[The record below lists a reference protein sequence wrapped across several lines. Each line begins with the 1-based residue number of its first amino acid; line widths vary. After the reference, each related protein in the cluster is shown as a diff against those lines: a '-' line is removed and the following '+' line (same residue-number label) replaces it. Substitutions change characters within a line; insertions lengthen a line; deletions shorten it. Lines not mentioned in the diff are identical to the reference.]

1 MHCVG
6 MCGPL
11 VLSMPFNLREKGG
24 YVRLLSY
31 HFGKIFTYMVLGL
44 ITGLIGDALRFF
56 FVQQWISIAAGVSLL
71 LIYFLP
77 RMMNQWATP
86 NVAAVWNQ
94 QVVRRMKSLL
104 QPNAAQSTA
113 TRFFSLGMING
124 LLPCGLVYM
133 ALLGAISQPNI
144 IQSVMF
150 MAVFGL
156 GTSPALTALIVAN
169 KWILAKWRAHFS
181 KLAPAL
187 VVVISILLIVRGL
200 GLGIPYISPAE
211 KMPACHHH
219 SVLVNQLPSV
229 HIK

>member
-124 LLPCGLVYM
+124 LP
-133 ALLGAISQPNI
+133 P
-144 IQSVMF
+144 
-150 MAVFGL
+150 
-156 GTSPALTALIVAN
+156 
-169 KWILAKWRAHFS
+169 FS
-181 KLAPAL
+181 HDL
-187 VVVISILLIVRGL
+187 
-200 GLGIPYISPAE
+200 AE
-211 KMPACHHH
+211 K
-219 SVLVNQLPSV
+219 SG
-229 HIK
+229 